1 MSYALDTKK
10 IKYLIAA
17 FSTDYKND
25 KDEEIQEAI
34 LDQIGDLAKD
44 FEKDVNQVM
53 MSQEQLKRDIRMES
67 QELKKEIEDMLKS
80 QGDHNDFEKKIERK
94 FDKF

>member
-34 LDQIGDLAKD
+34 LDQIGDLAKETPKGD
-44 FEKDVNQVM
+44 SAARKNTYPQSMGHEM
-53 MSQEQLKRDIRMES
+53 PLLPRLEMHYRPR
-67 QELKKEIEDMLKS
+67 IEVAS
-80 QGDHNDFEKKIERK
+80 
-94 FDKF
+94 